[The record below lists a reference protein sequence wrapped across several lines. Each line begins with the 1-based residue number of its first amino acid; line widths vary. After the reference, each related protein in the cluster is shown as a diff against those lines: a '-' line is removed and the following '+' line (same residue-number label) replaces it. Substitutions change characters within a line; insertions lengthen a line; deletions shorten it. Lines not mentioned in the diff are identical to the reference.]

1 MTFKYKGGV
10 ALTAWFS
17 KLLLCSSLLSYKNKV
32 MRSKEYTAF
41 CEAYDN
47 IDISKLSDEELK
59 DYANKCD
66 NGLIEANRELYKRGI

>member
-1 MTFKYKGGV
+1 
-10 ALTAWFS
+10 
-17 KLLLCSSLLSYKNKV
+17 

-66 NGLIEANRELYKRGI
+66 NCLIEANRELYKRGI